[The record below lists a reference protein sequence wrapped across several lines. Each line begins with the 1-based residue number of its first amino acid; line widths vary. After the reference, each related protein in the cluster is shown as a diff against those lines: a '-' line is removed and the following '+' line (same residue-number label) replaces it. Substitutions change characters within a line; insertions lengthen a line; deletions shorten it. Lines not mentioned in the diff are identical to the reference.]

1 MSPVTEAGL
10 TALRE
15 LRRNLRSTKGIAMF
29 VLFFLGGAV
38 PSLLQVLFV
47 RAMSK
52 AGMAEMPAEAR
63 QELIAQV
70 LSEAYGPATAKYLST
85 CPPLLFAFLFKGT
98 LIFLP
103 VLILL
108 IGFDQIAGEIQHRS
122 IRYYAGR
129 ARRASIVAGKALG
142 VWGVITIMT
151 FVLHATVWSVLL
163 VRGTEAPTQVLSW
176 GIRLWLFTV
185 ASAAAYVGLTS
196 LISSFF
202 KTPIVALFVGVGVLF
217 VLWLASTILG
227 LWETTEVITWVFPS
241 TYESKLLISPDP
253 VRVFGGVAALIGW
266 GAAMVAGAAAIVS
279 RRDI

>member
-1 MSPVTEAGL
+1 
-10 TALRE
+10 
-15 LRRNLRSTKGIAMF
+15 MF

-63 QELIAQV
+63 QEIIAQV

>member
-38 PSLLQVLFV
+38 PSVLQVLFL
-47 RAMSK
+47 RLMDKATMS
-52 AGMAEMPAEAR
+52 EMPLEAR
-63 QELIAQV
+63 QQLFEQA
-70 LSEAYGPATAKYLST
+70 LSRVYEPATAKYLSL
-85 CPPLLFAFLFKGT
+85 CPPVLFAFLFKGT

-108 IGFDQIAGEIQHRS
+108 IGFDQIAGDIQHRT
-122 IRYYAGR
+122 IRYMAGR
-129 ARRASIVAGKALG
+129 ARRSSLVAGKALG

-151 FVLHATVWSVLL
+151 LVLHVTVWTVMLL
-163 VRGTEAPTQVLSW
+163 RGGDSPALVLSW
-176 GIRLWLFTV
+176 GVRLWLFTV
-185 ASAAAYVGLTS
+185 ASAGAYVGLTS

-227 LWETTEVITWVFPS
+227 LSDATEAMTWAFPS
-241 TYESKLLISPDP
+241 AYESKLLISPDP
-253 VRVFGGVAALIGW
+253 ARIFGGVAALLAW

>member
-38 PSLLQVLFV
+38 PSVLQVLFLRHMD
-47 RAMSK
+47 RATMSDFFEQ
-52 AGMAEMPAEAR
+52 A
-63 QELIAQV
+63 
-70 LSEAYGPATAKYLST
+70 LSKVYEPATAKYLSL
-85 CPPLLFAFLFKGT
+85 CPPVLFGFLFKGT

-108 IGFDQIAGEIQHRS
+108 IGFDQIAGDIQHRT
-122 IRYYAGR
+122 IRYMAGR
-129 ARRASIVAGKALG
+129 ARRSSLVVGKALG

-151 FVLHATVWSVLL
+151 LVLHVTVWTVMLI
-163 VRGTEAPTQVLSW
+163 RGGDSPALVLSW
-176 GIRLWLFTV
+176 GVRLWLFTV
-185 ASAAAYVGLTS
+185 ASAGAYVGLTS

-202 KTPIVALFVGVGVLF
+202 KTPIVALFAGVGVLF

-227 LWETTEVITWVFPS
+227 LSEATEAVTWAFPS
-241 TYESKLLISPDP
+241 AYESKLLISPDP
-253 VRVFGGVAALIGW
+253 ARVFGGVAALLAW
-266 GAAMVAGAAAIVS
+266 GAAMVAAAAAIVS